1 VTLLLAASAAPT
13 IHVPHVDYLSILPML
28 IMLGGAV
35 ALMLVSSILR
45 RVLDVRSGTIIAVTV
60 SVAALVS
67 ALFQWQHVASHGPQ
81 VTIAGA
87 IAFDGFDVFIQIT
100 VSIAMLL
107 TALVGDGYLRR
118 EGIDG
123 PEYQVLAM
131 VSASGAMMM
140 GAANDLIV
148 VFLGLEILSIALYV
162 LAAFN
167 HRRAESGEAAL
178 KYFVLGGFSSAI
190 FLYGIALTY
199 GATGTTNLPQI
210 ADYLA
215 RNVIVHN
222 GVLLA
227 GLALLLVGFGFKI
240 AAVPF
245 HMWSPDVYEGSPSP
259 VAGFMAAVAKAGA
272 FAALLRVFVTSFPT
286 VRADWQ
292 PIVWALALLSLVL
305 GAVVALTQRD
315 VKRMMAYSSIN
326 HVGFIL
332 LGVEAS
338 TARGVAASLYY
349 LFTYTF
355 LVIGTFAV
363 VTVVAGP
370 GDTRSKIT
378 DYRGLAKRQ
387 PLLALAFAVLL
398 LGQAGAPFTTGFL
411 AKLGVIEASVSHQG
425 YVLAAV
431 AMGSAAVAAFFYLRL
446 VVTMFSPVGDQGD
459 VVAVAGAAPRR
470 RRRRR
475 RQPCRRRGRS
485 PGTAPACAGW
495 RRGPDGQSPGAD
507 RCTGGRRCGGPWP
520 GPRPCAHHHGHRD
533 LRGLHGR
540 VRGRP
545 RPDPGLRPPGDTAPT
560 RLSRGRPPILPFHTS
575 PPPSRTRSVPG
586 GTVVGVQAGRQ
597 YGGWTHGRISERS
610 RWVDTGQAGHQGH
623 RPPDRVRARPG
634 PAHRLHHRQL
644 GHDQGQFCLLRRQ
657 GQSDLGHPAVGRT
670 RTAGRSSDH
679 RGGQTTQG
687 REVGG
692 HTSAVRNRPGCRWSG
707 PSPGAMMVP

>member
-1 VTLLLAASAAPT
+1 M
-13 IHVPHVDYLSILPML
+13 PHVDYLSILPML
-28 IMLGGAV
+28 IMLGGAL
-35 ALMLVSSILR
+35 ALMLVSSLLR
-45 RVLDVRSGTIIAVTV
+45 NIMSVRSGTTVAATV
-60 SVAALVS
+60 SVAALIA
-67 ALFQWQHVASHGPQ
+67 ALVQWDHVATHGPQ

-87 IAFDGFDVFIQIT
+87 IAFDGFDVFIQIV

-107 TALVGDGYLRR
+107 TALVGDGYLKR

-167 HRRAESGEAAL
+167 HRRSESGEAAL

-210 ADYLA
+210 ADYLS
-215 RNVIVHN
+215 RNVVVHN

-227 GLALLLVGFGFKI
+227 GIGLLLVGFGFKI

-272 FAALLRVFVTSFPT
+272 FAAILRVFVTSFPT
-286 VRADWQ
+286 LRADWQ
-292 PIVWALALLSLVL
+292 PIIWVLALLSLVL

-332 LGVEAS
+332 LGVEAC
-338 TARGVAASLYY
+338 TARGVSASLYY
-349 LFTYTF
+349 VFTYMF

-363 VTVVAGP
+363 ITVVAGP
-370 GDTRSKIT
+370 GDKRSKIT

-411 AKLGVIEASVSHQG
+411 AKLGVIEASVSGQG
-425 YVLAAV
+425 YTLAV
-431 AMGSAAVAAFFYLRL
+431 FAMASAAVAAFFYLRL
-446 VVTMFSPVGDQGD
+446 AVTMFSPVGDVGN
-459 VVAVAGAAPRR
+459 
-470 RRRRR
+470 
-475 RQPCRRRGRS
+475 
-485 PGTAPACAGW
+485 
-495 RRGPDGQSPGAD
+495 QSEDAN
-507 RCTGGRRCGGPWP
+507 GGPAADDADGGPVDGAEVRQASVADVGDAIDDRVASLQVLTDAPPDADVEDRGTVPVPVLTAVVIGTCVAFTLVFGIIP
-520 GPRPCAHHHGHRD
+520 GPILNFAH
-533 LRGLHGR
+533 
-540 VRGRP
+540 
-545 RPDPGLRPPGDTAPT
+545 
-560 RLSRGRPPILPFHTS
+560 
-575 PPPSRTRSVPG
+575 
-586 GTVVGVQAGRQ
+586 QA
-597 YGGWTHGRISERS
+597 T
-610 RWVDTGQAGHQGH
+610 
-623 RPPDRVRARPG
+623 
-634 PAHRLHHRQL
+634 LL
-644 GHDQGQFCLLRRQ
+644 LLR
-657 GQSDLGHPAVGRT
+657 
-670 RTAGRSSDH
+670 
-679 RGGQTTQG
+679 
-687 REVGG
+687 
-692 HTSAVRNRPGCRWSG
+692 
-707 PSPGAMMVP
+707 

>member
-1 VTLLLAASAAPT
+1 MTSLLAASAAPT
-13 IHVPHVDYLSILPML
+13 IHMPHVDYLSILPML
-28 IMLGGAV
+28 IILGGAL
-35 ALMLVSSILR
+35 ALMLVSSLLR
-45 RVLDVRSGTIIAVTV
+45 NIMSVRSGTIVAATV
-60 SVAALVS
+60 SVAALIA
-67 ALFQWQHVASHGPQ
+67 ALVQWDHVATHGPQ

-87 IAFDGFDVFIQIT
+87 IAFDGFDVFIQIV

-107 TALVGDGYLRR
+107 TALVGDGYLKR

-167 HRRAESGEAAL
+167 HRRSESGEAAL

-210 ADYLA
+210 ADYLS
-215 RNVIVHN
+215 RNVVVHN

-227 GLALLLVGFGFKI
+227 GIGLLLVGFGFKI

-272 FAALLRVFVTSFPT
+272 FAAILRVFVTSFPT
-286 VRADWQ
+286 LRADWQ
-292 PIVWALALLSLVL
+292 PIVWVLALLSLVL

-332 LGVEAS
+332 LGVEAC
-338 TARGVAASLYY
+338 TARGVSASLYY
-349 LFTYTF
+349 VFTYMF

-363 VTVVAGP
+363 ITVVAGP
-370 GDTRSKIT
+370 GDKRSKIS

-411 AKLGVIEASVSHQG
+411 AKLGVIEASVSGQG
-425 YVLAAV
+425 YTLAV
-431 AMGSAAVAAFFYLRL
+431 IAMASAAVAAFFYLRL
-446 VVTMFSPVGDQGD
+446 AVTMFSPVGDVGNQSEDADGGPVEGD
-459 VVAVAGAAPRR
+459 GVDQAEVRQASVADRGDAIDDRVSSLQVLTDAP
-470 RRRRR
+470 
-475 RQPCRRRGRS
+475 PD
-485 PGTAPACAGW
+485 ADVED
-495 RRGPDGQSPGAD
+495 RGPVPVPVLTAVVIGTCVAFTLVFGII
-507 RCTGGRRCGGPWP
+507 P
-520 GPRPCAHHHGHRD
+520 GPILNFAHEAT
-533 LRGLHGR
+533 LL
-540 VRGRP
+540 
-545 RPDPGLRPPGDTAPT
+545 L
-560 RLSRGRPPILPFHTS
+560 
-575 PPPSRTRSVPG
+575 
-586 GTVVGVQAGRQ
+586 
-597 YGGWTHGRISERS
+597 
-610 RWVDTGQAGHQGH
+610 
-623 RPPDRVRARPG
+623 
-634 PAHRLHHRQL
+634 L
-644 GHDQGQFCLLRRQ
+644 G
-657 GQSDLGHPAVGRT
+657 
-670 RTAGRSSDH
+670 
-679 RGGQTTQG
+679 
-687 REVGG
+687 
-692 HTSAVRNRPGCRWSG
+692 
-707 PSPGAMMVP
+707 

>member
-1 VTLLLAASAAPT
+1 MTSLLAASAAPT
-13 IHVPHVDYLSILPML
+13 IHMPHVDYLSILPML
-28 IMLGGAV
+28 IMLGGAL
-35 ALMLVSSILR
+35 ALMLVSSLLR
-45 RVLDVRSGTIIAVTV
+45 NIMSVRSGTIVAATV
-60 SVAALVS
+60 SVAALIA
-67 ALFQWQHVASHGPQ
+67 ALVQWDHVATHGPQ

-87 IAFDGFDVFIQIT
+87 IAFDGFDVFIQIV

-107 TALVGDGYLRR
+107 TALVGDGYLKR

-167 HRRAESGEAAL
+167 HRRSESGEAAL

-210 ADYLA
+210 ADYLS
-215 RNVIVHN
+215 RNVVVHN

-227 GLALLLVGFGFKI
+227 GIGLLLVGFGFKI

-272 FAALLRVFVTSFPT
+272 FAAILRVFVTSFPT
-286 VRADWQ
+286 LRADWQ
-292 PIVWALALLSLVL
+292 PIIWVLALLSLVL

-332 LGVEAS
+332 LGVEAC
-338 TARGVAASLYY
+338 TARGVSASLYY
-349 LFTYTF
+349 VFTYMF

-363 VTVVAGP
+363 ITVVAGP
-370 GDTRSKIT
+370 GDKRSKIT

-411 AKLGVIEASVSHQG
+411 AKLGVIEASVSGQG
-425 YVLAAV
+425 YTLAV
-431 AMGSAAVAAFFYLRL
+431 FAMASAAVAAFFYLRL
-446 VVTMFSPVGDQGD
+446 AVTMFSPVGDVGNQSEDANGGPVEGD
-459 VVAVAGAAPRR
+459 GVDQAEVRQASVADRGDAIDDRVSSLQVLTDAP
-470 RRRRR
+470 
-475 RQPCRRRGRS
+475 PD
-485 PGTAPACAGW
+485 ADVED
-495 RRGPDGQSPGAD
+495 RGPVPVPVLTAVVIGTCVAFTLVFGII
-507 RCTGGRRCGGPWP
+507 P
-520 GPRPCAHHHGHRD
+520 GPILNFAHEAT
-533 LRGLHGR
+533 LL
-540 VRGRP
+540 
-545 RPDPGLRPPGDTAPT
+545 L
-560 RLSRGRPPILPFHTS
+560 
-575 PPPSRTRSVPG
+575 
-586 GTVVGVQAGRQ
+586 
-597 YGGWTHGRISERS
+597 
-610 RWVDTGQAGHQGH
+610 
-623 RPPDRVRARPG
+623 
-634 PAHRLHHRQL
+634 L
-644 GHDQGQFCLLRRQ
+644 G
-657 GQSDLGHPAVGRT
+657 
-670 RTAGRSSDH
+670 
-679 RGGQTTQG
+679 
-687 REVGG
+687 
-692 HTSAVRNRPGCRWSG
+692 
-707 PSPGAMMVP
+707 